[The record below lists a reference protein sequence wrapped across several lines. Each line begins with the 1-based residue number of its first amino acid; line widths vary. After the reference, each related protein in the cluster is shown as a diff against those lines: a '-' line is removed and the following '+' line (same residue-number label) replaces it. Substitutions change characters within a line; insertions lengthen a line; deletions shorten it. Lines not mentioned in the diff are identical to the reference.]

1 MGKGG
6 KDCARILHMSYYQLI
21 GRTDWLLDR
30 ELLGLRKFLA
40 TVANQKTCDKAC
52 RKDIWNITI

>member
-6 KDCARILHMSYYQLI
+6 KDCARILHMSYYEFI

-30 ELLGLRKFLA
+30 ELLGLRLA